1 MTSKIFNKEVNLL
14 MKNGLLS
21 TIFLSVIGVLGAIFI
36 HIYVGAIIFILITI
50 LMIYLLRQHKDEQIM
65 IDKLLVLCRELKEG
79 KFDNRIIYVK
89 TKSKKISRSSR

>member
-1 MTSKIFNKEVNLL
+1 MTSKIFNKGVNLL

-79 KFDNRIIYVK
+79 
-89 TKSKKISRSSR
+89 